1 MSHNANTYESF
12 EIEPV
17 AGRTWNWYVPWWLL
31 AALAFALIELKAKP
45 AVGVIVL
52 CLRFGFND
60 WRTAGWLCRT
70 DPQPQRARTIWWFLV
85 GSGLLRIFVIA
96 VLVYPLLCA
105 ICAGLGFKPTRQE
118 VRVSITLGLIGI
130 LLSLVVTHI
139 GALLANRRGVKVW
152 INRQLHVSRD
162 RNEWPPYL
170 DSPNQLKSII
180 GASSLPAIG
189 AAMFGL
195 LVLIGGT
202 IAQQLPVAMIG
213 SLMTVV
219 SAIIL
224 INHQVLL
231 RRIVAK
237 SPDECWRTWQPPTW
251 RDEPTFELTEDDV
264 IA

>member
-1 MSHNANTYESF
+1 MSHNTCIHETF

-17 AGRTWNWYVPWWLL
+17 AGRTWNWHMPWWLL

-45 AVGVIVL
+45 AVGVMIL

-85 GSGLLRIFVIA
+85 GSGLLRIFVIS

-105 ICAGLGFKPTRQE
+105 ICAGFGFKPTRHE
-118 VRVSITLGLIGI
+118 VRVSISFGLIGI

-162 RNEWPPYL
+162 RNEWPPCL
-170 DSPNQLKSII
+170 NLPNQLKSII
-180 GASSLPAIG
+180 GASSLPAI
-189 AAMFGL
+189 AASMFGL
-195 LVLIGGT
+195 LILIGGT

-213 SLMTVV
+213 SVVTAV

-224 INHQVLL
+224 INHQMLL
-231 RRIVAK
+231 RRITART
-237 SPDECWRTWQPPTW
+237 PDECWRTWRSPA
-251 RDEPTFELTEDDV
+251 RFSEPAIELTEDDV
-264 IA
+264 IE